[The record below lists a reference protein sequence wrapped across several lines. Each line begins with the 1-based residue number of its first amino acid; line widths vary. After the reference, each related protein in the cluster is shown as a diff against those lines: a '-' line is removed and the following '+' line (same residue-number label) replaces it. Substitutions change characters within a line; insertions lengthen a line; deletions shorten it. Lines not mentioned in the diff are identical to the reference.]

1 MKPSFKKIIA
11 AAALAGIIS
20 AIVNSML
27 YSIFHAAGV
36 ISNEV
41 YVQEHQPLTLLPV
54 IFSSLVPSLLA
65 GLVFYLFCRYS
76 KDGYRYFSILAI
88 ILLIVS
94 FANPF
99 IAIKHIP
106 LAMGIALNMMH
117 IVVVASLL
125 YSFKHIKAEQ
135 KFVLQ

>member
-54 IFSSLVPSLLA
+54 IFSSIVPSLLA

-76 KDGYRYFSILAI
+76 KDAYRYFSILAI

-99 IAIKHIP
+99 MAINDIP
-106 LAMGIALNMMH
+106 LAMGIALNVLH

>member
-65 GLVFYLFCRYS
+65 GLVFYLSVVTVRMDIATFPFLLSFC
-76 KDGYRYFSILAI
+76 
-88 ILLIVS
+88 
-94 FANPF
+94 
-99 IAIKHIP
+99 
-106 LAMGIALNMMH
+106 
-117 IVVVASLL
+117 
-125 YSFKHIKAEQ
+125 
-135 KFVLQ
+135 